1 MIWISNLAMAPTFIM
16 DVQQIFLESFGILVA
31 VVEALRAIL
40 IYVRWIDNVFLYDW
54 RIFNDDL
61 LDKQNCRL

>member
-16 DVQQIFLESFGILVA
+16 DVQQIFLGSFGILEA

-40 IYVRWIDNVFLYDW
+40 IYVRWIDNVIFVWVIHYDW
-54 RIFNDDL
+54 RIFSDDI
-61 LDKQNCRL
+61 LD